1 MYRTSLALK
10 RQSSYLQ
17 QAPLSNDGRGKQRE
31 LIGYGAY
38 CRVSSSEEGT
48 LTHSNVVVYGGIHD
62 GSAKDR
68 RNYRRW
74 IDGWK

>member
-1 MYRTSLALK
+1 MMGGESRENSL
-10 RQSSYLQ
+10 
-17 QAPLSNDGRGKQRE
+17 
-31 LIGYGAY
+31 GYSAHMMTL
-38 CRVSSSEEGT
+38 SSEEGP

-62 GSAKDR
+62 GSAKCR